1 MLSVPQPSGVH
12 EETQQLAFSA
22 LKRKKAQD
30 RKVFDEQEKMNGL
43 AMPAVPLRIKLAKVA
58 KKAIK
63 ASRCAKSASS
73 TAGSKVAVEAMTG
86 NALVGGHGKPVMS
99 TRESR
104 AQAKTALTKW
114 AEKKS
119 ASGTKPADKS
129 LVPAPA
135 MDAVSAWV
143 RQFGVCA

>member
-1 MLSVPQPSGVH
+1 MCKGGVQH
-12 EETQQLAFSA
+12 
-22 LKRKKAQD
+22 
-30 RKVFDEQEKMNGL
+30 
-43 AMPAVPLRIKLAKVA
+43 
-58 KKAIK
+58 
-63 ASRCAKSASS
+63 SRFEGGMK
-73 TAGSKVAVEAMTG
+73 AMTG

-99 TRESR
+99 TRDSKAE
-104 AQAKTALTKW
+104 AKVWTALAKW

-143 RQFGVCA
+143 RQFAVHA